1 MKKDWGQRKSPAAE
15 IGGMKKAGQ
24 ESSKSKSD
32 EIDELMRFLQ
42 PGREVGL
49 AILRALEEFP
59 EKYVVLMV
67 ANRKK
72 YPVLAEQLIKYF
84 VGKKA
89 EGIFITTNKPAVD
102 LVEGLRKEKVD
113 LGKVNLID
121 TVSKRSGEGE
131 VDAHNIIYIDSP
143 ENLTELDSAIND
155 CIEKVQGKNRFFV
168 LDSMSTL
175 LVYNTERTV
184 EKFMH
189 SLSGKARAKQ
199 FKTVFTLASETRQE
213 TLNIL
218 SQFCDKVIEI

>member
-1 MKKDWGQRKSPAAE
+1 MKKNLGRQKSPAAE
-15 IGGMKKAGQ
+15 TAWLKKAGQ
-24 ESSKSKSD
+24 ESSKNRAD

-42 PGREVGL
+42 PSREVGL
-49 AILRALEEFP
+49 AILRTLEEFP

-113 LGKVNLID
+113 LDKVNLID

-131 VDAHNIIYIDSP
+131 ADAHNIIYIDSP

-189 SLSGKARAKQ
+189 SLSGKTRAKQ